1 MDKNNWNTQQAT
13 DEVRGLLADKRTSDV
28 IRGLARMEDHL
39 EAGDGEIEH
48 LSLELWGCWPIEEA
62 LEQLYELCPK
72 LKEALAADSDNTTMA
87 LFAGRMF
94 LAGLESRG
102 RKTITRQAQAV
113 SGN

>member
-1 MDKNNWNTQQAT
+1 VDKNNCNTQQAT
-13 DEVRGLLADKRTSDV
+13 DEVRELLDEKRTSDV

-39 EAGDGEIEH
+39 ETGDGEIEQ
-48 LSLELWGCWPIEEA
+48 LSLELWDCWPIEEA

-72 LKEALAADSDNTTMA
+72 LKEAMTADSDNTTMA

-113 SGN
+113 GLS